1 MNFIKRAGLTLWARK
16 GRTILLTIVASVI
29 LIFVMAGLI
38 IQNAALSSA
47 KIASDSVGSTVTLS
61 ADREKMFDKMRA
73 KTDDSSNQ
81 TSTATPAMTVATT
94 TVDKVKQMAALSNV
108 SSYNIT
114 NSASVNASGFKTITS
129 TTKQNQNLGD
139 MSKSSSGDIT
149 ISGTITTAGLSGF
162 KTKTDKITSGRGIKA
177 SDVDTNNVVVET
189 ELALANS
196 IKVGDQIKV
205 TNIDDSSKTKTLK
218 IVGIYKSSE
227 KNGEPMT
234 GDPANTI
241 YGSYT
246 LANTLAGT
254 ENKVSNVTFNMTEPA
269 KTKQFVKDAKKI
281 LDDSNMELT
290 SDESSYKTAA
300 KNMENV
306 AKLASKIVWVV
317 SIAGVLILGL
327 IILLLTRERRR
338 EIGILVSLGESKIKV
353 VGQLFTELLIIL
365 VVALG
370 VATAVGTAA
379 SNKVGQTLVN
389 QQQTNQI
396 QNKAGG
402 APGGGGQV
410 PGKMAGNKPIGD
422 IGGGQVAT
430 QKNVNLKNVM
440 TPSTIAELGSV
451 AILIAF
457 LSVSGG
463 AIMILKLKPKQILQD
478 D

>member
-1 MNFIKRAGLTLWARK
+1 
-16 GRTILLTIVASVI
+16 
-29 LIFVMAGLI
+29 
-38 IQNAALSSA
+38 
-47 KIASDSVGSTVTLS
+47 
-61 ADREKMFDKMRA
+61 
-73 KTDDSSNQ
+73 
-81 TSTATPAMTVATT
+81 
-94 TVDKVKQMAALSNV
+94 
-108 SSYNIT
+108 
-114 NSASVNASGFKTITS
+114 
-129 TTKQNQNLGD
+129 
-139 MSKSSSGDIT
+139 
-149 ISGTITTAGLSGF
+149 
-162 KTKTDKITSGRGIKA
+162 
-177 SDVDTNNVVVET
+177 
-189 ELALANS
+189 
-196 IKVGDQIKV
+196 
-205 TNIDDSSKTKTLK
+205 
-218 IVGIYKSSE
+218 
-227 KNGEPMT
+227 MT